1 VKAVYV
7 LATESKE
14 PVSLEVLAEAFASDE
29 VQFLPK
35 DDGASFLL
43 RADQTEVELK
53 FSLEP
58 NLEAVRQQLTGT
70 QEATAALERAQG
82 YYRVSFSPGKP
93 IASVAVFEALWAVRT
108 LLEHGTG
115 VLVDLSS
122 FKLHSAD
129 DVEEITE
136 LDFDIRDHLS
146 LHAVEVSE
154 TETPYWVHTHGL
166 SKFGVPEV
174 EIFNLAEADLEPAE
188 TFLHE
193 LATDLSFGQ
202 GPAPRLVVTTSV
214 GVDFMLLPADEA
226 RTNLFGLH
234 DETFDGHEVGSHTV
248 VSAEGRH
255 SLSEMLR
262 QYRDRFEEESA
273 EVAQARR
280 EDAQENLPAF
290 RARFL
295 RRGFMEPLQFLVR
308 APFEVHPEGDD
319 DTAEEQLWVEIV
331 SWDDDGMVGRL
342 IDGGKSTS
350 EWRRGAHVEIEQ
362 GQVNALG
369 LAREGRRLDPH
380 EVKNLL
386 TAEKPM

>member
-1 VKAVYV
+1 
-7 LATESKE
+7 
-14 PVSLEVLAEAFASDE
+14 
-29 VQFLPK
+29 
-35 DDGASFLL
+35 
-43 RADQTEVELK
+43 
-53 FSLEP
+53 
-58 NLEAVRQQLTGT
+58 
-70 QEATAALERAQG
+70 
-82 YYRVSFSPGKP
+82 
-93 IASVAVFEALWAVRT
+93 
-108 LLEHGTG
+108 
-115 VLVDLSS
+115 
-122 FKLHSAD
+122 
-129 DVEEITE
+129 
-136 LDFDIRDHLS
+136 
-146 LHAVEVSE
+146 
-154 TETPYWVHTHGL
+154 L

-174 EIFNLAEADLEPAE
+174 ELFNLAEADLEPAE

-214 GVDFMLLPADEA
+214 GIDFMLLPADEA

-234 DETFDGHEVGSHTV
+234 DETFDGHEVGSLTV

-262 QYRDRFEEESA
+262 QYRDRFEEEPA

-280 EDAQENLPAF
+280 EDAQENLQAF

-369 LAREGRRLDPH
+369 LAREGRRLDPQ